1 MHPTM
6 PMPDLEPLLGRTLVV
21 VAHADDE
28 VVGCG
33 ALLQRMREALVIF
46 CTDGAPRDEWFWR
59 RYGSRDQYAELRRD
73 EARNAMSEINAPA
86 PLFVTD
92 ETGHTFVDQE
102 LFRFLPQAFEALAA
116 VVRERQPQALLTL
129 AYEGGHPDH
138 DAACFLSS
146 QLAKEFGL
154 PVWEFPLYHR
164 SADGEGVRQTF
175 PFENGNDVVLRPSA
189 DEVEG
194 KRRMLAAYASQ
205 GDIVSV
211 FDIQMERFRPLGAY
225 DFSRPPLPGVLN
237 YEAWQWHVTGGEVA
251 EAFTNFMERGASKSG
266 EMSLHER

>member
-1 MHPTM
+1 
-6 PMPDLEPLLGRTLVV
+6 MPDLEPLLGRTLVV

-116 VVRERQPQALLTL
+116 VVRERQPHQ
-129 AYEGGHPDH
+129 E
-138 DAACFLSS
+138 
-146 QLAKEFGL
+146 
-154 PVWEFPLYHR
+154 PV
-164 SADGEGVRQTF
+164 
-175 PFENGNDVVLRPSA
+175 
-189 DEVEG
+189 
-194 KRRMLAAYASQ
+194 
-205 GDIVSV
+205 
-211 FDIQMERFRPLGAY
+211 
-225 DFSRPPLPGVLN
+225 
-237 YEAWQWHVTGGEVA
+237 
-251 EAFTNFMERGASKSG
+251 
-266 EMSLHER
+266 HERRNIRPALP